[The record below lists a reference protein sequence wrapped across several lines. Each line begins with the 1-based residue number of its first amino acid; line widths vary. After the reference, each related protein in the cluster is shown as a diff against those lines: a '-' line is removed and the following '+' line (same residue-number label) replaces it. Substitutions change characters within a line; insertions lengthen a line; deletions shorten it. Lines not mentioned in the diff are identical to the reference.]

1 MVFTHRGLTNRRIEL
16 WGGGDP
22 WELTFSDL
30 NTLSHE
36 SPDAKPEA
44 VEQSEVVLDQS
55 GGRVAG
61 VRVVP
66 LVRSKPGREEG
77 SGEQDRWCMVLS
89 FRSME
94 EDRR

>member
-1 MVFTHRGLTNRRIEL
+1 MVFTHRGLTNRRTEL

-22 WELTFSDL
+22 WELTFSVL

-44 VEQSEVVLDQS
+44 VQQSEVVLDQG
-55 GGRVAG
+55 GGRVAW

-66 LVRSKPGREEG
+66 LVRSKPVREEG
-77 SGEQDRWCMVLS
+77 SREQDRWCTVLS
-89 FRSME
+89 FRFME
-94 EDRR
+94 